1 MTQNA
6 SCAADK
12 EKDYFMNLTIPKTA
26 MLALL
31 LASTAGPAVAHSKK
45 EGTQPADGAV
55 LATPPEVIGMAFDMP
70 MRVTLLS
77 LTDQDAT
84 EYALTRTDNMQ
95 PVSEFVAAPDALP
108 AGQYKV
114 EWRGLAGDGHP
125 MQGTFSF
132 EITN

>member
-1 MTQNA
+1 
-6 SCAADK
+6 
-12 EKDYFMNLTIPKTA
+12 MNWKLPQAA
-26 MLALL
+26 MLFLTLAL
-31 LASTAGPAVAHSKK
+31 SAGSAVAHSKK
-45 EGTQPADGAV
+45 EATQPADGAV
-55 LATPPEVIGMAFDMP
+55 LEVSPEVIGMTFDMP

-84 EYALTRTDNMQ
+84 EHELTRTDNMQ
-95 PVSEFVAAPDALP
+95 PVSEFVAAPAVLP